1 MDSFGSGQEQKTSFC
16 EKGNKVSL
24 GYTEEEEELIV
35 FLSY

>member
-16 EKGNKVSL
+16 EEGNKASL
-24 GYTEEEEELIV
+24 GYTEEEELIV